1 MAAPGTTQHQCLIYE
16 GSPTSQLAALA
27 AVAKHK
33 LEAGSRCLVLKSPA
47 TVACFLSRV
56 AAFGVDVADEV
67 YKSAL
72 ILIIR
77 SGPTINVG
85 FTDMFVEAVY
95 TSLRKTEK

>member
-1 MAAPGTTQHQCLIYE
+1 M
-16 GSPTSQLAALA
+16 
-27 AVAKHK
+27 VA
-33 LEAGSRCLVLKSPA
+33 G
-47 TVACFLSRV
+47 FLSRL

-95 TSLRKTEK
+95 TSLRQTEK